1 MAIFAKFRGASAL
14 SLIATGKAD
23 MPEPWPRRMCRHH
36 HDQLRWQANAEC
48 GRTVRRM
55 RRRLLI
61 AAASKA
67 AFDGLL

>member
-1 MAIFAKFRGASAL
+1 
-14 SLIATGKAD
+14 
-23 MPEPWPRRMCRHH
+23 MCRHH

-55 RRRLLI
+55 RRRFLI